1 MHLPQMEPVMQQM
14 NVLNEMGLLQDHV
27 RVAMVYVVHVSM
39 FYNYFFKNLYRIVKI
54 CKFLKLNWVVDKEHQ
69 KTVAI
74 LFHLELWMLANVD

>member
-14 NVLNEMGLLQDHV
+14 NVLNEMGLPLDHV

-39 FYNYFFKNLYRIVKI
+39 FYDKRIFYLYHIVKI

-69 KTVAI
+69 KIVAT
-74 LFHLELWMLANVD
+74 LFQLELWMLANVD